1 MSALSPIFATM
12 TIPAADITAPEAEQV
27 ARTHWHIDA
36 TAKLLTGE
44 RDRNFHLVAR
54 DGQAYVLKFAN
65 PAEPEGVTDL
75 QVKAL
80 QHVARTDPAFNIPRM
95 IPLPD
100 GRIEALVPRAPQGT
114 ARPARVRLLSWVH
127 GTPLR
132 HAPRTPAQRE
142 SCGRALAR
150 LGLALQGFEH
160 PHSRYELIWDL
171 TNALSLREILHNL
184 EDTQAETAIGN
195 LLDAFERQAA
205 PILPSLRR
213 QVFYNDM
220 NTGNTLVD
228 PAHPDDVAGIID
240 FGDIVHTALAIDVAV
255 GAITCVA
262 LDMPIPESLARF
274 VAGFHAVRPLLP
286 EEVAL
291 LPLLIAVRAAIGTVL
306 QAWHRKTHADNP
318 HYLPMTAAA
327 LQSRLDLIAAL
338 RAPEVGAALRQ
349 ACGIAP

>member
-1 MSALSPIFATM
+1 MSTLSPIFATM
-12 TIPAADITAPEAEQV
+12 TIPADDISAAEAEQV
-27 ARTHWHIDA
+27 ARMHWGIAA

-44 RDRNFHLVAR
+44 RDRNFHLVAE
-54 DGQAYVLKFAN
+54 DGRQFVLKFAN
-65 PAEPEGVTDL
+65 PAEPVGVTDL

-80 QHVARTDPAFNIPRM
+80 QHVARTDPGFNIPRM

-100 GRIEALVPRAPQGT
+100 GRIEALVPRAPQ
-114 ARPARVRLLSWVH
+114 PARVRLLSWVH

-132 HAPRTPAQRE
+132 YAARTAAQRE

-184 EDTQAETAIGN
+184 EDAAAEAAIGG
-195 LLDAFERQAA
+195 LLDTFERVAV
-205 PILPSLRR
+205 PVLPGLRR

-228 PAHPDDVAGIID
+228 PDHPDEVAGIID
-240 FGDIVHTALAIDVAV
+240 FGDIVQTALAIDVAV

-262 LDMPIPESLARF
+262 PDMPIPDALARF
-274 VAGFHAVRPLLP
+274 VGGFHAVRPLLA

-306 QAWHRKTHADNP
+306 QAWHRKVHVDNP
-318 HYLPMTAAA
+318 HYQSMTDAE
-327 LQSRLDLIAAL
+327 LRRRLGLIAAL
-338 RAPEVGAALRQ
+338 RAPAVGAALGR
-349 ACGIAP
+349 ACGIA